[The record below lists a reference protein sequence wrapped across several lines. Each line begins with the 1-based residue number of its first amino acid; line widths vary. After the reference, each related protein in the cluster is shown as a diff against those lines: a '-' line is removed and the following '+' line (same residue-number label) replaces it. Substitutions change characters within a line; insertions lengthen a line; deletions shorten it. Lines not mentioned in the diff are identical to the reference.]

1 MNNYIQIS
9 FKNIQA
15 GQKDI
20 LIARLADAGY
30 DGFEETGTTLDAFI
44 AEENFDKSGL
54 EDLTA
59 IYKVGFTK
67 TEIKSENWNKVWES
81 NFHPVV
87 VDDFVAVRA
96 DFHEPIIDV
105 EYEIII
111 TPKMSFGTGHH
122 ATTNMMMRQMRT
134 IDFKNKSVF
143 DFGTGTG
150 ILAILAHKSGAAS
163 VTVIDNDEWS
173 IENAEENFQKNNCDS
188 IVLKQRDTALT
199 GQTFDII
206 LANITKNIILEN
218 FSILSQQ
225 LNKNATLL
233 LSGLLEDD
241 EEDIVKESSKYS
253 LLPGTRL
260 KEGNWLCLRFLR

>member
-1 MNNYIQIS
+1 MSNYIQIS
-9 FKNIQA
+9 FKNIQP

-20 LIARLADAGY
+20 LIAQLADAGY
-30 DGFEETGTTLDAFI
+30 DGFEETENNLDAFI
-44 AEENFDKSGL
+44 AEENYNRNEL
-54 EDLTA
+54 ENLIA
-59 IYKVGFTK
+59 VYKLDFTK
-67 TEIKSENWNKVWES
+67 TEIKSENWNKIWES
-81 NFHPVV
+81 DFHPVV

-96 DFHEPIIDV
+96 DFHEPITSV
-105 EYEIII
+105 QYEIII

-122 ATTNMMMRQMRT
+122 ATTHMMMRQMRE

-163 VTVIDNDEWS
+163 VTAIDNDEWS
-173 IENAEENFQKNNCDS
+173 IKNAEENFQKNNCNT
-188 IVLKQRDTALT
+188 IILKQTDAALP

-218 FSILSQQ
+218 FLVLSQQ

-241 EEDIVKESSKYS
+241 EEDIVKESGKYS
-253 LLPGTRL
+253 LFPGTRL

>member
-1 MNNYIQIS
+1 MNNYIKIS
-9 FKNIQA
+9 FKNIPA
-15 GQKDI
+15 LQKDI
-20 LIARLADAGY
+20 LIAQLADAGY
-30 DGFEETGTTLDAFI
+30 DGFEETGNDLDAFI
-44 AEENFDKSGL
+44 DEENYNKSEL
-54 EDLTA
+54 ENLTA
-59 IYKVGFTK
+59 IYKLDFTR
-67 TEIKSENWNKVWES
+67 TEIKPENWNKIWES
-81 NFHPVV
+81 DFHPVV

-96 DFHEPIIDV
+96 DFHEPIRDV
-105 EYEIII
+105 QYEIVI

-122 ATTNMMMRQMRT
+122 ATTDMMMRQMRE

-163 VTVIDNDEWS
+163 VTAIDNDEWS
-173 IENAEENFQKNNCDS
+173 IKNAEENFQKNNCDT
-188 IVLKQRDTALT
+188 IILKQRDAALT
-199 GQTFDII
+199 DQTFDII

-218 FSILSQQ
+218 FSVLSQQ

-241 EEDIVKESSKYS
+241 EEDIIKESRKYS
-253 LLPGTRL
+253 LFPGRRL